1 MGCGG
6 VDCAVRLLYGN
17 GAGDSWCK
25 HVTGCQTCLTSTGL
39 TSGGVVA
46 LSRVGCNYGWFVW
59 DCSRV
64 DDPVDSPP
72 GNNVRSRPSRHADRR
87 TIRTFMSN
95 NPRDNQSR
103 SSNNPQTIFSLLS
116 STSPQAS
123 VTTLLSSDN
132 TQGSKPACGTTHDS
146 HDDLVDSST

>member
-1 MGCGG
+1 MTTAQVTVG
-6 VDCAVRLLYGN
+6 VN
-17 GAGDSWCK
+17 
-25 HVTGCQTCLTSTGL
+25 TSQDARHASRALTGL

-72 GNNVRSRPSRHADRR
+72 GNNVRSRPSCQADRR

-95 NPRDNQSR
+95 NPRDNHESLIKQ
-103 SSNNPQTIFSLLS
+103 SSNNLLALIVNQ
-116 STSPQAS
+116 STGQCH
-123 VTTLLSSDN
+123 N
-132 TQGSKPACGTTHDS
+132 TVIVQQYTG
-146 HDDLVDSST
+146 

>member
-1 MGCGG
+1 MAGWIVQLGFFMTTAQVTVG
-6 VDCAVRLLYGN
+6 VN
-17 GAGDSWCK
+17 
-25 HVTGCQTCLTSTGL
+25 TSQDARHASRALTGL

-72 GNNVRSRPSRHADRR
+72 GNNVRSRPSCQADRR
-87 TIRTFMSN
+87 TITTFMSN

-116 STSPQAS
+116 STRPQAS

>member
-1 MGCGG
+1 MAGWIVQLGFFMTTAQVTVG
-6 VDCAVRLLYGN
+6 VN
-17 GAGDSWCK
+17 
-25 HVTGCQTCLTSTGL
+25 TSQDARHASRALTGL

-72 GNNVRSRPSRHADRR
+72 GNNVRSRPSCQADRR
-87 TIRTFMSN
+87 TIRTFMSD
-95 NPRDNQSR
+95 NPRDNHESLIKQS
-103 SSNNPQTIFSLLS
+103 TIFSLLS
-116 STSPQAS
+116 STSPQTS

-132 TQGSKPACGTTHDS
+132 TQSSKPVCGTTHDS